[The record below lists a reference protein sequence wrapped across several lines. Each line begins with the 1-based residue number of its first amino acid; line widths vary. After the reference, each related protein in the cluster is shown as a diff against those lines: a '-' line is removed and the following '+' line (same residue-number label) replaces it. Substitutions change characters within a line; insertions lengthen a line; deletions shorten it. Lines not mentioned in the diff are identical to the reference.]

1 MAEVD
6 GILNQIRQRQ
16 AARAVGGAGEA
27 ASGPGEE
34 AAAPSGP
41 TLSFVLETK
50 HSVDRATLE
59 AQIRSVLPID
69 FDLRPLFDHTQ
80 AGAATVDPD
89 LSRFFRLSIPAVG
102 FADLAASPFELAY
115 YLKDELDLASAE
127 PDLETEFFLEEG
139 MRGAPGMEAID
150 LLGCWV
156 DTPPPEN
163 RAWALEAMRVPAA
176 WDYSVQSGRPDRGAG
191 ALVAQPDTGV
201 AEHVELQDTF
211 DRTRWFDVL
220 EGDHDPTDPL
230 DKGLI
235 DNPGHGTATGS
246 VVVSRG
252 TVIPGPPGTGAPG
265 RITGV
270 APKALLVPVRCI
282 LSVIRIRQSTVAQ
295 AVEYARRQG
304 CHVVTMSLGGLP
316 SAALKTAIH
325 RAVAENLIVL
335 AAAGNCVSWVV
346 WPARYARCLAIAGT
360 NVADAPWKGS
370 SRGRSVDVSAPG
382 ELVWRAKRQRRT
394 DPTDGIDGGQ
404 GTSFAVALA
413 AGVAALWLAH
423 HGRDGLIASLV
434 PGERLQDRFRRL
446 LRQSARRPSGWND
459 QEYGAGIV
467 DAHALLRAGPGT
479 PAATGT
485 EAAPLVEHGDAAVTA
500 ELLREAL
507 RDLDSVASAPQAGEA
522 SGAAAGPPSADLG
535 ITPGELERY
544 GLELTWLAFKA
555 RLARRQG
562 RSALEAATTTGT
574 PPPRASSELRQVLA
588 SGGSERLRAALAE
601 ALGP

>member
-1 MAEVD
+1 MAEVT

-16 AARAVGGAGEA
+16 AARGTGGTGASSPA
-27 ASGPGEE
+27 AE
-34 AAAPSGP
+34 AAAPPASGP
-41 TLSFVLETK
+41 AVSFVLETK
-50 HSVDRATLE
+50 HAVDRAMLE
-59 AQIRSVLPID
+59 AQIRSVLPVD
-69 FDLRPLFDHTQ
+69 FDLRPLFEHTG
-80 AGAATVDPD
+80 AGAAPVDPD
-89 LSRFFRLSIPAVG
+89 LSRFFRLSIPAVE
-102 FADLAASPFELAY
+102 FADLAGSPFELSY

-139 MRGAPGMEAID
+139 MRGAPGMEAAD

-156 DTPPPEN
+156 DAPPPEN

-191 ALVAQPDTGV
+191 VLVAQPDTGV

-211 DRTRWFDVL
+211 DRTRWFDIL
-220 EGDHDPTDPL
+220 DGDRDPTDPL
-230 DKGLI
+230 DKGPI
-235 DNPGHGTATGS
+235 DNPGHGTGTGS

-270 APKALLVPVRCI
+270 APKALLVPIRCI

-295 AVEYARRQG
+295 AVEHARRQG

-316 SAALKTAIH
+316 SAALKRAIH
-325 RAVAENLIVL
+325 RAVDANLIVL
-335 AAAGNCVSWVV
+335 AAAGNCVGWVV

-360 NVADAPWKGS
+360 NAADAPWKGS
-370 SRGRSVDVSAPG
+370 SRGGSVDVSAPA
-382 ELVWRAKRQRRT
+382 ELVWRAKRQMRT

-423 HGRDGLIASLV
+423 HGRDALVASLG
-434 PGERLQDRFRRL
+434 PGERLQDRFRTL
-446 LRQSARRPSGWND
+446 LRQAARRPPGWND
-459 QEYGAGIV
+459 REYGAGIV
-467 DAHALLRAGPGT
+467 DAHGLLRAGLGT
-479 PAATGT
+479 PGAMGT

-507 RDLDSVASAPQAGEA
+507 RELDPAASAPGARGTSE
-522 SGAAAGPPSADLG
+522 AAASPKSVDLG

-555 RLARRQG
+555 RLARRQA
-562 RSALEAATTTGT
+562 RSALEAATATGT

-588 SGGSERLRAALAE
+588 SRGSERLRAALAE

>member
-1 MAEVD
+1 M
-6 GILNQIRQRQ
+6 
-16 AARAVGGAGEA
+16 
-27 ASGPGEE
+27 
-34 AAAPSGP
+34 
-41 TLSFVLETK
+41 
-50 HSVDRATLE
+50 
-59 AQIRSVLPID
+59 
-69 FDLRPLFDHTQ
+69 
-80 AGAATVDPD
+80 
-89 LSRFFRLSIPAVG
+89 
-102 FADLAASPFELAY
+102 
-115 YLKDELDLASAE
+115 
-127 PDLETEFFLEEG
+127 
-139 MRGAPGMEAID
+139 
-150 LLGCWV
+150 
-156 DTPPPEN
+156 
-163 RAWALEAMRVPAA
+163 
-176 WDYSVQSGRPDRGAG
+176 
-191 ALVAQPDTGV
+191 
-201 AEHVELQDTF
+201 
-211 DRTRWFDVL
+211 
-220 EGDHDPTDPL
+220 
-230 DKGLI
+230 
-235 DNPGHGTATGS
+235 
-246 VVVSRG
+246 
-252 TVIPGPPGTGAPG
+252 
-265 RITGV
+265 
-270 APKALLVPVRCI
+270 
-282 LSVIRIRQSTVAQ
+282 SVIRIRQSTVAQ
-295 AVEYARRQG
+295 AVEYARQQG

-370 SRGRSVDVSAPG
+370 SRGRSVDLSAPG

-423 HGRDGLIASLV
+423 HGRDGLIASLA

-446 LRQSARRPSGWND
+446 LRQSARRPPGWND
-459 QEYGAGIV
+459 HDYGAGIV

-507 RDLDSVASAPQAGEA
+507 RDSAAPTPQARGVSEA
-522 SGAAAGPPSADLG
+522 PAGSPSVDLG

-562 RSALEAATTTGT
+562 QSALEAATSTGT

-588 SGGSERLRAALAE
+588 SGRSERLRDALAE
-601 ALGP
+601 ALRP